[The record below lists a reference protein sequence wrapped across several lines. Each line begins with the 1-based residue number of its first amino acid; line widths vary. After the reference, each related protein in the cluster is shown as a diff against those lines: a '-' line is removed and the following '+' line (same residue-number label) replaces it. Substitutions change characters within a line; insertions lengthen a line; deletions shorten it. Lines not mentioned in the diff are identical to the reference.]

1 MNHNKTGA
9 AKPSVA
15 RERLVTPSEQ
25 LSGIFRQTE
34 YAAARL
40 AVLRERASEELLE
53 DTVVLEAFQEL
64 DSAHEELRV
73 AEEHLQTQAD
83 AIVFA
88 QDVLDLER
96 RRYQEL
102 FQAAPEPYLVTD
114 LHGAI
119 DQANLRAAQ
128 LLNIDGSFLIG
139 KPLLAFIDS
148 DDRGRFTELLKVVVR
163 QDHVLRSDLRI
174 QPRHWPELMCVTISV
189 SRSLDA
195 SGQPCALR
203 WIMREAVAVSDR
215 ESGDVERENA
225 LEAQLRKRTQELA
238 DSKYL
243 LDHCLLREQ
252 ETERRA
258 QTEARN
264 KDLLLAA
271 VAHELRNPLSSIS
284 GWLDMISSATSDN
297 NGHNGHDGQTRA
309 MCSIARS
316 LPVLTRSVE
325 DLLDYARFGDGAL
338 KLELSDIDLSLP
350 LHDALEACRPAALS
364 KHVHLVAEIQS
375 GIPAIQAD
383 AERLQQVFFH
393 LIGNALKFTPEGGEI
408 SVSLRRDGQ
417 QAEVVLRDNGMGI
430 DPELL
435 PSVFGAVSQFRKN
448 LPTSAGSLGLGLQL
462 ARRLVELH
470 GGTIVAE
477 SDGPG
482 CGTTV
487 RLRFALA

>member
-1 MNHNKTGA
+1 MTHEKTRA
-9 AKPSVA
+9 AKTSVA

-148 DDRGRFTELLKVVVR
+148 DDRGRFTDLLKVVVR

-189 SRSLDA
+189 CRSLDA

-203 WIMREAVAVSDR
+203 WIMREAAAVSDR
-215 ESGDVERENA
+215 EPGDVERENA

-271 VAHELRNPLSSIS
+271 VAHELRTPLGSIS
-284 GWLDMISSATSDN
+284 GWLDMISSHTSDN
-297 NGHNGHDGQTRA
+297 AELDGHARA
-309 MCSIARS
+309 VCSIARS

-338 KLELSDIDLSLP
+338 KLVLSDVDLSLP

-364 KHVHLVAEIQS
+364 KHVQLVAEIEA

-383 AERLQQVFFH
+383 PERLQQVFFH
-393 LIGNALKFTPEGGEI
+393 LIGNALKFTPEAGEI

-417 QAEVVLRDNGMGI
+417 QAEVVMRDNGMGI

-435 PSVFGAVSQFRKN
+435 PSVFGAVSQFRRN

-487 RLRFALA
+487 RVRFALA